1 MIRRK
6 PISRLLFVF
15 IMVGAVFG
23 ATACDMM
30 GGGGQARSKDEPTPT
45 PIPTSVVPTNPT
57 YVVQRGDV
65 IRELQFSGRIAPV
78 VEQELFFRAGGY
90 VKEVYARR
98 NDQVEEGDLLAELEV
113 PDLKNQITQK
123 EAELE
128 SVRMDQKR
136 RITEAENNVRAANLR
151 LSKLEASR
159 SASQLVGARINLEQA
174 RMALQDARAEYNKS
188 LDREWEE
195 EAVREGYARAVRN
208 AEWNVEKAEAQYQD
222 ALRAQERI
230 NYDIELAEMDLDA
243 AEMRLAE
250 IETGL
255 EVTRTVLS
263 LKRLEDQLSDA
274 RVTAPFDGEIL
285 SVNVI
290 EGRQVQAYNPVIILA
305 DMTELEVSADL
316 LDSEMSELSE
326 EMEVTV
332 EFVNQPGEALS
343 GFIRRLPYPFGGGG
357 LSDAET
363 EEDSSVRI
371 TVPALESTDIEYDVG
386 DRLRITVEIDR
397 SEDTLYLPLQAV
409 RTFEGRSFVVV
420 QEETGQRRI
429 DVRIGLR
436 SDERIEILEGVSE
449 GQTVV
454 AP

>member
-1 MIRRK
+1 M
-6 PISRLLFVF
+6 
-15 IMVGAVFG
+15 
-23 ATACDMM
+23 
-30 GGGGQARSKDEPTPT
+30 
-45 PIPTSVVPTNPT
+45 N
-57 YVVQRGDV
+57 
-65 IRELQFSGRIAPV
+65 
-78 VEQELFFRAGGY
+78 
-90 VKEVYARR
+90 
-98 NDQVEEGDLLAELEV
+98 
-113 PDLKNQITQK
+113 
-123 EAELE
+123 
-128 SVRMDQKR
+128 
-136 RITEAENNVRAANLR
+136 
-151 LSKLEASR
+151 
-159 SASQLVGARINLEQA
+159 
-174 RMALQDARAEYNKS
+174 ALQGVS
-188 LDREWEE
+188 
-195 EAVREGYARAVRN
+195 
-208 AEWNVEKAEAQYQD
+208 
-222 ALRAQERI
+222 ALFAFS
-230 NYDIELAEMDLDA
+230 EMDLDL

-274 RVTAPFDGEIL
+274 RVVAPFNGEIL

-305 DMTELEVSADL
+305 DLSELEVSADL

-326 EMEVTV
+326 EMEVV
-332 EFVNQPGEALS
+332 AEFINQPGETFN

-371 TVPALESTDIEYDVG
+371 TVPALESEDLDYDVG

-397 SEDTLYLPLQAV
+397 SEDTLYLPPQAV

-420 QEETGQRRI
+420 QEESGQRRI

-436 SDERIEILEGVSE
+436 SDERLEILDGVSE
-449 GQTVV
+449 GQTVI

>member
-6 PISRLLFVF
+6 PISRLLFVLVL
-15 IMVGAVFG
+15 VGALVG
-23 ATACDMM
+23 TTACDI
-30 GGGGQARSKDEPTPT
+30 GIGSQASSKEEPTPT

-57 YVVQRGDV
+57 YVVERGDV

-78 VEQELFFRAGGY
+78 LEQELFFRAGGY
-90 VKEVYARR
+90 VKEVYVGR
-98 NDQVEEGDLLAELEV
+98 NDKVVEGDLLAELEV

-128 SVRMDQKR
+128 SVRMDQER
-136 RITEAENNVRAANLR
+136 RITEAENSVRAADLR
-151 LSKLEASR
+151 LAKLEASR
-159 SASQLVGARINLEQA
+159 SASQLISARINLEKA
-174 RMALQDARAEYNKS
+174 RTALEDARAEYNKS
-188 LDREWEE
+188 LDREWEKE
-195 EAVREGYARAVRN
+195 EVREGYARAVRN
-208 AEWNVEKAEAQYQD
+208 AEWNVEVAEAQYQD
-222 ALRAQERI
+222 ALRARDRI
-230 NYDIELAEMDLDA
+230 NYDIELAEMDLDL

-274 RVTAPFDGEIL
+274 RVVAPFNGEIL

-305 DMTELEVSADL
+305 DLSELEVSADL

-326 EMEVTV
+326 EMEVV
-332 EFVNQPGEALS
+332 AEFINQPGETFN

-371 TVPALESTDIEYDVG
+371 TVPALESEDLDYDVG

-397 SEDTLYLPLQAV
+397 SEDTLYLPPQAV

-420 QEETGQRRI
+420 QEESGQRRI

-436 SDERIEILEGVSE
+436 SDERLEILDGVSE
-449 GQTVV
+449 GQTVI

>member
-6 PISRLLFVF
+6 PISRLLFVL
-15 IMVGAVFG
+15 IVVGAAFG
-23 ATACDMM
+23 TTACDV
-30 GGGGQARSKDEPTPT
+30 GGGQAASKEEPTPT

-78 VEQELFFRAGGY
+78 VEQELFFRSGGY

-98 NDQVEEGDLLAELEV
+98 NDEVEEGDLLAELEV
-113 PDLKNQITQK
+113 PDLLNQITQK
-123 EAELE
+123 EAELQ
-128 SVRMDQKR
+128 SVQMDQDR
-136 RITEAENNVRAANLR
+136 RITEAENSVRAANLR
-151 LSKLEASR
+151 LAKLEASR
-159 SASQLVGARINLEQA
+159 SASQLVGARIDLEKA
-174 RMALQDARAEYNKS
+174 RTALQDARAEYNES
-188 LDREWEE
+188 LDRHWEKPD
-195 EAVREGYARAVRN
+195 VREGYARAVRN
-208 AEWNVEKAEAQYQD
+208 AEWNVEVAEARYQD
-222 ALRAQERI
+222 ALRARERT
-230 NYDIELAEMDLDA
+230 NYDIELAEMDLEL

-263 LKRLEDQLSDA
+263 LKRLEDQLNDA
-274 RVTAPFDGEIL
+274 QVIAPFDGEIL
-285 SVNVI
+285 SINVI
-290 EGRQVQAYNPVIILA
+290 EGRQVQAYNQVMILA
-305 DMTELEVSADL
+305 DMSQLEVSADL

-326 EMEVTV
+326 EMEVLA
-332 EFVNQPGEALS
+332 EFVNQPGEELT

-371 TVPALESTDIEYDVG
+371 TLPALEESSDIDYDVG

-397 SEDTLYLPLQAV
+397 SEDTLYLPPQAV

-420 QEETGQRRI
+420 QEETGQRRV

-436 SDERIEILEGVSE
+436 SDERLEILEGVSE